1 MPEADEPER
10 LDGKARKTMQTDVGG
25 RQVRVVRNP
34 SMRVRC
40 FRATR
45 DPRHA
50 FFYPKCAEAGIVR
63 PPLFLLKLFIRT
75 GLAQLLPSVRRYLG
89 DGADFLRYYS
99 NRLLTSPLW
108 ELEYAAAGMALHGS
122 EVIDLS
128 QGSPSF
134 DVLPS
139 ASTKLPA
146 DRRGWPSFAGLAEL
160 RGAVADKLLTDNG
173 LVFNPAEEVLITA
186 GVLGAVQIVLD
197 AFVNRDDRVVL
208 LDPCSPLYPLLI
220 GSRQARICW
229 LATWTED
236 GRTRFRLDHLARSLR
251 GARLLVLN
259 SPANPTGGA
268 IAPEDLEQ
276 IAWWAAR
283 QDVLILSDE
292 VLERYHSNGP
302 PVSIGT
308 MPRACR
314 RTLTTGSVSKGY
326 ALASAR
332 TGWLAAYRHL
342 LRPCLLTAALRSPF
356 VPTLSQQIAL
366 AALRADPRGF
376 EPIRAEIVSRRHYA
390 YERLRA
396 MDLNPMPPA
405 GGFFLWVPVWH
416 RGVSGRRF
424 TEGLLRG
431 QHVCITP
438 GDLFGPSGTGYVRI
452 SCATDDGRL
461 QEGLNRLAE
470 YLQTCE
476 GRPAR
481 QAEPMAA

>member
-1 MPEADEPER
+1 
-10 LDGKARKTMQTDVGG
+10 V
-25 RQVRVVRNP
+25 RQ
-34 SMRVRC
+34 
-40 FRATR
+40 
-45 DPRHA
+45 
-50 FFYPKCAEAGIVR
+50 
-63 PPLFLLKLFIRT
+63 PLFLLKLFIHT
-75 GLAQLLPSVRRYLG
+75 GLARLLPSVRRHLVG
-89 DGADFLRYYS
+89 GADFLRYYS

-108 ELEYAAAGMALHGS
+108 ELEYAAAGMALHGP

-139 ASTKLPA
+139 TSTKLPA
-146 DRRGWPSFAGLAEL
+146 DRRGWPPFAGWAEL
-160 RGAVADKLLTDNG
+160 RGAVAEKLLTDNG
-173 LVFNPAEEVLITA
+173 LVFNPATEVLITA
-186 GVLGAVQIVLD
+186 GVLGTVQTVLD
-197 AFVNRDDRVVL
+197 AFVNRGDRVVL
-208 LDPCSPLYPLLI
+208 LDPCSPLYPLLAR
-220 GSRQARICW
+220 SRLARIRW
-229 LATWTED
+229 LSTWTEN
-236 GRTRFRLDHLARSLR
+236 GRTRFHLDHLARCLR

-259 SPANPTGGA
+259 SPANPTGGV

-292 VLERYHSNGP
+292 VLERYHPNGP

-308 MPRACR
+308 LSGARQ

-332 TGWLAAYRHL
+332 VGWLAAYRHL

-366 AALRADPRGF
+366 AALRTDLREF
-376 EPIRAEIVSRRHYA
+376 EPIHAAMASRRHYA

-396 MDLNPMPPA
+396 MDLNPVEPA
-405 GGFFLWVPVWH
+405 GGYFLWVPVWH
-416 RGVSGRRF
+416 RGVSGRHF
-424 TEGLLRG
+424 AEGLLRE
-431 QHVCITP
+431 HNVCITP
-438 GDLFGPSGTGYVRI
+438 GDLFGPSGAGYIRI

-481 QAEPMAA
+481 QAAPMAA